1 MILAR
6 LASCPNH
13 VASDVCQPGTI
24 QRSRRRCFA
33 LRGAASG
40 SFAPPP
46 ELLGDD
52 ELARAID
59 SLRRKL
65 ASARRMLVIANFA
78 RLTFLL
84 TVLAGG
90 FAILWA
96 GPAPFLELI

>member
-1 MILAR
+1 MTSANPVPSSGP
-6 LASCPNH
+6 AGAVSH
-13 VASDVCQPGTI
+13 FGA
-24 QRSRRRCFA
+24 QRPDHS
-33 LRGAASG
+33 
-40 SFAPPP
+40 PPP